1 MFRYQY
7 ILESNIVSFA
17 AVLIFKNKNEEIKN
31 KRMES
36 FLLSCFVSARA
47 CMYAYVPTDDTC
59 KVHKNRCHVH
69 LVNEQCYMEMLLPSV
84 KQKH

>member
-1 MFRYQY
+1 M
-7 ILESNIVSFA
+7 
-17 AVLIFKNKNEEIKN
+17 KN

-59 KVHKNRCHVH
+59 PLHPSGE
-69 LVNEQCYMEMLLPSV
+69 NECRDPSFLGCRTNGV
-84 KQKH
+84 EFASCQY